1 MAFGVQG
8 GMKCFWLASVVRC
21 FALAMIVCFAGGCG
35 FLAGQD
41 SDNWGHPSVTKRAE
55 DDAELKVAAKQALA
69 NWATFEAAYAK
80 SGSDGKST
88 FSAKF
93 PVSDGVA
100 TEHFWM
106 YVSSINNGSISGTFD
121 CDGID
126 VTSVHKGDKH
136 SVKVAD
142 LEDWYINQDGI
153 LKGGYSI
160 LALDKSMLAQICKY
174 DSKSSDAAARKRELQ
189 AHWQKI
195 CAEVTAQGKEPK
207 DSDGRVCESFTK
219 EDSQALSV
227 FLLMDKL
234 MAGNAGH
241 EPAVADLVEATSL
254 PLEVVQ
260 SMQEL
265 YKLRKQQLDAA
276 P

>member
-1 MAFGVQG
+1 
-8 GMKCFWLASVVRC
+8 MKGLRFASVARC
-21 FALAMIVCFAGGCG
+21 FSLAMIVCFVGGCG
-35 FLAGQD
+35 FLADQD
-41 SDNWGHPSVTKRAE
+41 SDNWGHPSVTKRAA

-88 FSAKF
+88 FSVKF

-106 YVSSINNGSISGTFD
+106 YVSSIDNGSVSGTFD

-126 VTSVHKGDKH
+126 VTSVHKGDNH
-136 SVKVAD
+136 SVKIAD
-142 LEDWYINQDGI
+142 IEDWFIKQDGN

-160 LALDKSMLAQICKY
+160 LVLDKSMLAQVCKY
-174 DSKSSDAAARKRELQ
+174 DSKSSDSESRKRELQ

-227 FLLMDKL
+227 FLVMEKL
-234 MAGNAGH
+234 MTGNGGH
-241 EPAVADLVEATSL
+241 KPAVTDMVEATGL

-260 SMQEL
+260 EMQEL
-265 YKLRKQQLDAA
+265 YKLRKQQLDSA